1 MINTFLSGGCSFSEP
16 FSVAAKNWPLHV
28 EKYLNVPSIHT
39 GLATVGNGF
48 IYKTLIHQLSQIE
61 NKENLLVGIMWS
73 AANRQTFYNRKDLY
87 LPAEKKSEIYKRLPN
102 DKQVPLKIA
111 GERAHYLTQPS
122 KIFEYNKFYY
132 NYFYD
137 LVGSYIETIQ
147 HILHLQ
153 WYLKLNNIK
162 YFMTRFADGC
172 LPDKKDNELLAHS
185 DIDYLYKQIDFTNWL
200 DIYSMLDFCVESK
213 LPFKAP
219 NDLHPS
225 TEQSKLFTEKVII
238 PHLKNKGY
246 IN

>member
-1 MINTFLSGGCSFSEP
+1 VIDTFLSGGCSFTEVP
-16 FSVAAKNWPLHV
+16 TIGAENWPLHL
-28 EKYLNVPSIHT
+28 ERYLQVNTKHS

-48 IYKTLIHQLSQIE
+48 IYKTLIYELSKIE
-61 NKENLLVGIMWS
+61 NKENLLVGVMWS
-73 AANRQTFYNRKDLY
+73 SANRQMFYNRKDLY
-87 LPAEKKSEIYKRLPN
+87 LPVEKKSDIYKRLPD
-102 DKQVPLKIA
+102 DKQIPLKIA
-111 GERAHYLTQPS
+111 GEKAHYLTQPS

-132 NYFYD
+132 TYFYD

-172 LPDKKDNELLAHS
+172 LPDKKDTELLAHP
-185 DIDYLYKQIDFTNWL
+185 DIDYLYNQIDFTNWL
-200 DIYSMLDFCVESK
+200 DTYSMLDFCIESK
-213 LPFKAP
+213 LPYKAP

-225 TEQSKLFTEKVII
+225 TEQSKLFVEQVVI